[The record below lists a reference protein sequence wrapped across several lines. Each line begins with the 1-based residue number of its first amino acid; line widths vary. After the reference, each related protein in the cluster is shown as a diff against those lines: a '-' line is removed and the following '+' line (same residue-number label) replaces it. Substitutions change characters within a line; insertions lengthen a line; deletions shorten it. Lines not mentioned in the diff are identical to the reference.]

1 MLRHFDKPL
10 FFAVLLL
17 CAIGIAMTY
26 SATITDVVL
35 ADYWQRQ
42 LLFTI
47 LGAIALVTAAL
58 FDYRHLELL
67 AQPSYFFLI
76 ASLTAVYLFGEVKGG
91 ARRWLDLG
99 VTDVQPTEFGKF
111 LLIVFLA
118 WYLSRFQE
126 RIRSLPYLTGAVV
139 LLLLPLAMVY
149 VQPDL
154 GMTVTLAFISGTLIL
169 ISGVRLAHV
178 LLGVAAVAA
187 VPAWLAFRGTLQDY
201 FQDYMVERI
210 QIFLD
215 PASNPDAAFNVQQA
229 LISIGN
235 GGWIGMGWSE
245 GTQNQLRFLRVRHT
259 DFIFSVIAE
268 ELGYVGAVLI
278 MALLFFVIW
287 RLVRIADL
295 AQDQFGRL
303 ITLGVAALIFF
314 QTFVNVGMNLAIMPV
329 TGMTLPFLSYGGSSL
344 VSMMVAVGL
353 AQSVVMRHRK
363 MDFFVKAAFGPWLLP
378 TAPITCSTR
387 PVDCST
393 RSVVNSARPVVTV
406 L

>member
-1 MLRHFDKPL
+1 MFRHFDKPL

-17 CAIGIAMTY
+17 CGIGIAMTY
-26 SATITDVVL
+26 SATNTDVVL
-35 ADYWQRQ
+35 ENYWQRQ
-42 LLFTI
+42 LVFTI
-47 LGAIALVTAAL
+47 LGVIALATTAL

-76 ASLTAVYLFGEVKGG
+76 GSLVAVYLFGEVKGG
-91 ARRWLDLG
+91 AQRWLDLG
-99 VTDVQPTEFGKF
+99 RTDVQPTEFGKF

-126 RIRSLPYLTGAVV
+126 RIRSLPYLLGAVV
-139 LLLLPLAMVY
+139 LLLLPLALVY

-169 ISGVRLAHV
+169 INGVRVVH
-178 LLGVAAVAA
+178 LLLVTVAAGA
-187 VPAWLAFRGTLQDY
+187 VPLWLAIQGTLQNY

-210 QIFLD
+210 AIFLD

-235 GGWIGMGWSE
+235 GGWIGMGWGE

-268 ELGYVGAVLI
+268 ELGYLGAVLI
-278 MALLFFVIW
+278 MGLLFFVIW

-363 MDFFVKAAFGPWLLP
+363 VDF
-378 TAPITCSTR
+378 S
-387 PVDCST
+387 
-393 RSVVNSARPVVTV
+393 
-406 L
+406 

>member
-17 CAIGIAMTY
+17 CGIGIAMTY
-26 SATITDVVL
+26 SATVNTIDL

-42 LLFTI
+42 LVFTI
-47 LGAIALVTAAL
+47 MGAIALVTAAL

-67 AQPSYFFLI
+67 AQPSYFLLL
-76 ASLTAVYLFGEVKGG
+76 ASLVAVYLFGEVQSG

-99 VTDVQPTEFGKF
+99 IPVQPTEAGKF

-126 RIRSLPYLTGAVV
+126 RIRSLPYLLVV
-139 LLLLPLAMVY
+139 IILLLLPLGLVY

-169 ISGVRLAHV
+169 INGVRMVHI
-178 LLGVAAVAA
+178 LLGAVVVTG
-187 VPAWLAFRGTLQDY
+187 VPAWLAFQGRLRDY

-210 QIFLD
+210 EIFLD
-215 PASNPDAAFNVQQA
+215 PSSNPDAAFNVRQA

-235 GGWIGMGWSE
+235 GGWVGMGWGE
-245 GTQNQLRFLRVRHT
+245 GTQNQLHFLRARHT

-278 MALLFFVIW
+278 MGLLFFVIW

-314 QTFVNVGMNLAIMPV
+314 QTFVNVGMNLAILPV

-363 MDFFVKAAFGPWLLP
+363 MDF
-378 TAPITCSTR
+378 S
-387 PVDCST
+387 
-393 RSVVNSARPVVTV
+393 
-406 L
+406 

>member
-1 MLRHFDKPL
+1 MFRYFDKPL
-10 FFAVLLL
+10 FLAVLLL
-17 CAIGIAMTY
+17 CGIGIAMTY
-26 SATITDVVL
+26 SATITTIVL

-42 LLFTI
+42 FVFTI
-47 LGAIALVTAAL
+47 LGAIALVSAAV

-67 AQPSYFFLI
+67 APPSYFLLI
-76 ASLTAVYLFGEVKGG
+76 ASLVAVYLFGEVENG

-99 VTDVQPTEFGKF
+99 ITVQPTEAGKF
-111 LLIVFLA
+111 LLTVFLA

-126 RIRSLPYLTGAVV
+126 RIRSLPYLLGTVI
-139 LLLLPLAMVY
+139 LLLLPLGLVY

-154 GMTVTLAFISGTLIL
+154 GMTITLAFISGTLIL
-169 ISGVRLAHV
+169 INGVRLVHV
-178 LLGVAAVAA
+178 LLGSVAVAA
-187 VPAWLAFRGTLQDY
+187 VPAWLLARGTLQNY
-201 FQDYMVERI
+201 LQDYMVERI
-210 QIFLD
+210 EIFLD
-215 PASNPDAAFNVQQA
+215 SASNPDAAFNVRQA

-235 GGWIGMGWSE
+235 GGWIGMGWGE

-278 MALLFFVIW
+278 MGLLFFVIW

-363 MDFFVKAAFGPWLLP
+363 MDF
-378 TAPITCSTR
+378 S
-387 PVDCST
+387 
-393 RSVVNSARPVVTV
+393 
-406 L
+406 

>member
-1 MLRHFDKPL
+1 MIRHFDRPL
-10 FFAVLLL
+10 FFAVILL
-17 CAIGIAMTY
+17 CGIGIAMTY
-26 SATITDVVL
+26 SATITTIDL

-67 AQPSYFFLI
+67 AQPSYFLLL
-76 ASLTAVYLFGEVKGG
+76 ASLVAVYLVGEVKSG
-91 ARRWLDLG
+91 AQRWLNLG
-99 VTDVQPTEFGKF
+99 ITDVQPTEAGKF

-118 WYLSRFQE
+118 WYLSRFQD
-126 RIRSLPYLTGAVV
+126 RIRRLSYLLGIVV
-139 LLLLPLAMVY
+139 LLLLPLVLVY
-149 VQPDL
+149 AQPDL

-169 ISGVRLAHV
+169 INGVRLTHV
-178 LLGVAAVAA
+178 LLGVVAMAA
-187 VPAWLAFRGTLQDY
+187 AWPILRGTL
-201 FQDYMVERI
+201 QDYMVERI
-210 QIFLD
+210 DIFLD
-215 PASNPDAAFNVQQA
+215 PSSNLDAAFNVRQA

-235 GGWIGMGWSE
+235 GGWIGMGWGE
-245 GTQNQLRFLRVRHT
+245 GTQNQLHFLRVRHT

-268 ELGYVGAVLI
+268 ELGFVGTVMVLL
-278 MALLFFVIW
+278 LLFFVIW

-303 ITLGVAALIFF
+303 ITLGVASLIFF
-314 QTFVNVGMNLAIMPV
+314 QTFVNVGMNLAILPV

-363 MDFFVKAAFGPWLLP
+363 MDF
-378 TAPITCSTR
+378 S
-387 PVDCST
+387 
-393 RSVVNSARPVVTV
+393 
-406 L
+406 

>member
-17 CAIGIAMTY
+17 CGIGIAMTY
-26 SATITDVVL
+26 SATITTIDL

-67 AQPSYFFLI
+67 AQPSYVFLL
-76 ASLTAVYLFGEVKGG
+76 ASLVAVYLVGEVKSG
-91 ARRWLDLG
+91 AQRWLSLG
-99 VTDVQPTEFGKF
+99 ITDVQPTEAGKF

-118 WYLSRFQE
+118 WYLSRFQD
-126 RIRSLPYLTGAVV
+126 RIRRIAYLLGVVV
-139 LLLLPLAMVY
+139 LLLIPLGLVY
-149 VQPDL
+149 IQPDL
-154 GMTVTLAFISGTLIL
+154 GMTVTLAFLSGTLIL
-169 ISGVRLAHV
+169 INGVRLTHV
-178 LLGVAAVAA
+178 LLGVVAA
-187 VPAWLAFRGTLQDY
+187 GAAWPILQGTLQDY
-201 FQDYMVERI
+201 MIERI
-210 QIFLD
+210 EIFLD
-215 PASNPDAAFNVQQA
+215 PSSNADAAFNVQQA

-235 GGWIGMGWSE
+235 GGWIGMGWGE
-245 GTQNQLRFLRVRHT
+245 GSQNQLHFLRVRHT

-268 ELGYVGAVLI
+268 ELGFIGTVMVLL
-278 MALLFFVIW
+278 LLFFVIW

-303 ITLGVAALIFF
+303 ITLGVASLIFF
-314 QTFVNVGMNLAIMPV
+314 QTFVNVGMNLAILPV

-363 MDFFVKAAFGPWLLP
+363 MDF
-378 TAPITCSTR
+378 S
-387 PVDCST
+387 
-393 RSVVNSARPVVTV
+393 
-406 L
+406 

>member
-1 MLRHFDKPL
+1 MIRHFDRPL
-10 FFAVLLL
+10 FFAVILL
-17 CAIGIAMTY
+17 CGIGIAMTY
-26 SATITDVVL
+26 SATITTIDL

-67 AQPSYFFLI
+67 AQPSYFLLL
-76 ASLTAVYLFGEVKGG
+76 ASLVAVYLVGEVKSG
-91 ARRWLDLG
+91 AQRWLNLG
-99 VTDVQPTEFGKF
+99 ITDVQPTEAGKF

-118 WYLSRFQE
+118 WYLSRFQD
-126 RIRSLPYLTGAVV
+126 RIRRLSYLLGIVV
-139 LLLLPLAMVY
+139 LLLLPLVLVY
-149 VQPDL
+149 AQPDL

-169 ISGVRLAHV
+169 INGVRLTHV
-178 LLGVAAVAA
+178 LLGVGAMAA
-187 VPAWLAFRGTLQDY
+187 AWPILRGTL
-201 FQDYMVERI
+201 QDYMVERI
-210 QIFLD
+210 DIFLD
-215 PASNPDAAFNVQQA
+215 PSSNLDAAFNVRQA

-235 GGWIGMGWSE
+235 GGWIGMGWGE
-245 GTQNQLRFLRVRHT
+245 GTQNQLHFLRVRHT

-268 ELGYVGAVLI
+268 ELGFVGTVMVLL
-278 MALLFFVIW
+278 LLFFVIW

-303 ITLGVAALIFF
+303 ITLGVASLIFF
-314 QTFVNVGMNLAIMPV
+314 QTFVNVGMNLALLPV

-363 MDFFVKAAFGPWLLP
+363 MDF
-378 TAPITCSTR
+378 S
-387 PVDCST
+387 
-393 RSVVNSARPVVTV
+393 
-406 L
+406 